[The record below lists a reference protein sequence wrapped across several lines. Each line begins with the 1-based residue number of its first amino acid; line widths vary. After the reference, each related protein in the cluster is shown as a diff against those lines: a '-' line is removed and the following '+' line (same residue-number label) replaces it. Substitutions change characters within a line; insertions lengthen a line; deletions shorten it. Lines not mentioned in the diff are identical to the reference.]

1 MDSVSQF
8 ALGAAVGV
16 AAMGRRTALW
26 KAALWG
32 GACGTLPD
40 LDALIDFGDP
50 VRNMTYH
57 RAETHAL
64 FWLTLA
70 APLIA
75 WPIARLHGELDRF
88 RRWWLAVWAVLIT
101 HPLLDAVT
109 VYGTQLLLPFTDEPL
124 GVGSLFIIDPLY
136 TLPLLAGTIAA
147 LYLKSGPRALRANL
161 AGLVLST
168 AYVLWSAVAQQQA
181 AATAMAALRVQG
193 IAAQQVLVTPTPF
206 NTLLWR
212 VVAMTPEHY
221 YEGFTSL
228 LDRDLSV
235 QFDRFDRG
243 RPLREELRGNW
254 FVERIAWFSDGF
266 YRLAQEGPRVL
277 ITDLRMGQ
285 EPNYVFSF
293 VVAEKRSAAE
303 PLAVPSQVT
312 RRPDVERT
320 LRWLWPRMRGEKLPP
335 PR

>member
-1 MDSVSQF
+1 MDSVSQI

-16 AAMGRRTALW
+16 AVMGRRTALW

-32 GACGTLPD
+32 GVCGTLPD

-57 RAETHAL
+57 RAESHAL

-75 WPIARLHGELDRF
+75 WPIAWLHGELDRF
-88 RRWWLAVWAVLIT
+88 RRWWLAVWAVLVT
-101 HPLLDAVT
+101 HPLLDVMT
-109 VYGTQLLLPFTDEPL
+109 IYGTQLLLPFTEEPY

-136 TLPLLAGTIAA
+136 TLPLLVGTIAA
-147 LYLKSGPRALRANL
+147 LILRGGPRALRANL
-161 AGLVLST
+161 AGLLLST
-168 AYVLWSAVAQQQA
+168 AYVGWSVLAQQQA
-181 AATAMAALRVQG
+181 ASTAQAALRAQG
-193 IAAQQVLVTPTPF
+193 IAAQQVLVTPAPF

-228 LDRDLSV
+228 LDADASV
-235 QFDRFDRG
+235 RFDRFDRG
-243 RPLREELRGNW
+243 EPLREELRGNW
-254 FVERIAWFSDGF
+254 SVERMVWFSDGF
-266 YRLAQEGPRVL
+266 YRMAQEGARVL
-277 ITDLRMGQ
+277 ISDLRMGQ
-285 EPNYVFSF
+285 EPAYVFNF
-293 VVAEKRSAAE
+293 VVAEKHSAAQA
-303 PLAVPSQVT
+303 LAVPQQVT
-312 RRPDVERT
+312 RRPDVART
-320 LRWLWPRMRGEKLPP
+320 LRWLWPRMLGERLPP

>member
-16 AAMGRRTALW
+16 AVMGRRTAVW

-32 GACGTLPD
+32 GVCGTLPD

-57 RAETHAL
+57 RAESHAL

-101 HPLLDAVT
+101 HPLLDAMT
-109 VYGTQLLLPFTDEPL
+109 IYGTQLLLPFSDEPL

-147 LYLKSGPRALRANL
+147 LMLRGGPRALRVNL
-161 AGLVLST
+161 AGLLLST
-168 AYVLWSAVAQQQA
+168 AYVGWSVIAQQQA
-181 AATAMAALRVQG
+181 VSTAQAALRAQG
-193 IAAQQVLVTPTPF
+193 IAAQQVLVTPAPF

-228 LDRDLSV
+228 LDADASIT
-235 QFDRFDRG
+235 FDRFDRG

-266 YRLAQEGPRVL
+266 YKMSQEGARVL
-277 ITDLRMGQ
+277 ISDLRMGQ
-285 EPNYVFSF
+285 EPAYVFNF
-293 VVAEKRSAAE
+293 VVAEKRSAAKS
-303 PLAVPSQVT
+303 LAVPERIS
-312 RRPDVERT
+312 RRPNVDRA
-320 LRWLWPRMRGEKLPP
+320 LRWLWPRMLGEKLPP

>member
-16 AAMGRRTALW
+16 AVMGRRTAVW
-26 KAALWG
+26 KAVLWG
-32 GACGTLPD
+32 GVCGTLPD

-57 RAETHAL
+57 RAESHAL

-70 APLIA
+70 APPIA
-75 WPIARLHGELDRF
+75 WLIARLHGELDRF

-101 HPLLDAVT
+101 HPLLDAMT
-109 VYGTQLLLPFTDEPL
+109 IYGTQLLLPFAHEPY
-124 GVGSLFIIDPLY
+124 GVGSMFIIDPLY
-136 TLPLLAGTIAA
+136 TLPLLVGTIAA
-147 LYLKSGPRALRANL
+147 LLLRGRPQALRANL
-161 AGLVLST
+161 AGLLLST
-168 AYVLWSAVAQQQA
+168 AYVGWSVIAQQQA
-181 AATAMAALRVQG
+181 MSAAQAALRAQG
-193 IAAQQVLVTPTPF
+193 IAAQQVLVTPAPF

-228 LDRDLSV
+228 LDADASIT
-235 QFDRFDRG
+235 FDRFDRG

-266 YRLAQEGPRVL
+266 YKMSQEGARVL
-277 ITDLRMGQ
+277 ISDLRMGQ
-285 EPNYVFSF
+285 EPAYVFNF
-293 VVAEKRSAAE
+293 VVAEKRSAAKA
-303 PLAVPSQVT
+303 LAVPERIS
-312 RRPDVERT
+312 RRPDVDRA
-320 LRWLWPRMRGEKLPP
+320 LRWLWPRMLGEKLPP

>member
-16 AAMGRRTALW
+16 AVMGRRTAVW

-32 GACGTLPD
+32 GVCGTLPD
-40 LDALIDFGDP
+40 LDSLIDFGDP

-75 WPIARLHGELDRF
+75 WAVARLHGELDRF

-101 HPLLDAVT
+101 HPLLDAMT
-109 VYGTQLLLPFTDEPL
+109 IYGTQLLLPFSDEPL

-147 LYLKSGPRALRANL
+147 VALKSGPRALRANL

-168 AYVLWSAVAQQQA
+168 AYVGWSVVAQQQA
-181 AATAMAALRVQG
+181 SSAAHAALRAQG
-193 IAAQQVLVTPTPF
+193 IAAQQVLVTPAPF

-228 LDRDLSV
+228 LDRDAAIR
-235 QFDRFDRG
+235 FDRFDRG

-266 YRLAQEGPRVL
+266 YKMSQEGARVL
-277 ITDLRMGQ
+277 ISDLRMGQ
-285 EPNYVFSF
+285 EPAYVFSF
-293 VVAEKRSAAE
+293 VVAEKRSAAQA
-303 PLAVPSQVT
+303 LAVPQQVR
-312 RRPDVERT
+312 RRPDVART
-320 LRWLWPRMRGEKLPP
+320 LRWMGPRMLGENLPP